1 MNNDVFTLDDNNNA
15 AIRTIGVKGIA
26 ESNSPSVFTEDEN
39 GNACVRV
46 TGGGGDAHNKGYFAT
61 QEALEEAYATAEPGD
76 YAIVG
81 STDTVW
87 VWDEDSSAWVD
98 SDRKGQVTSVNGQT
112 GDVTVQET
120 LVNQTNI
127 KSVNGNSL
135 LGSGNLELTQLL
147 TYPAS
152 WPTSS
157 STSTKQFCDVVAADT
172 SAVVGKMYLG
182 EVRWNDLPAG
192 IVNGEVKVEIMDGT
206 TAANKVIVLTLT
218 SGNVAPYMWQY
229 TYWNNGTNT
238 SGWIGFTQTTV
249 TFRTWGANE

>member
-39 GNACVRV
+39 GNAAIRV

-98 SDRKGQVTSVNGQT
+98 TDTKGQVESVNNMTGQVVLTGADLTTLVEVATATLTQELANDTIYDCGEMTSV
-112 GDVTVQET
+112 T
-120 LVNQTNI
+120 LTLPATMDAKFISQLNFT
-127 KSVNGNSL
+127 
-135 LGSGNLELTQLL
+135 SGAT
-147 TYPAS
+147 
-152 WPTSS
+152 PTSI
-157 STSTKQFCDVVAADT
+157 TAPNTVKWLGNDIAGGVFVPVA
-172 SAVVGKMYLG
+172 SKRYCVLFFY
-182 EVRWNDLPAG
+182 
-192 IVNGEVKVEIMDGT
+192 DGT
-206 TAANKVIVLTLT
+206 AVRGLV
-218 SGNVAPYMWQY
+218 Q
-229 TYWNNGTNT
+229 
-238 SGWIGFTQTTV
+238 
-249 TFRTWGANE
+249 GA